1 MKILFYIDIM
11 NQGGAAR
18 MISLIANKLAERDYD
33 VAIATNTHKEIVY
46 HIDDRVKVLNL
57 YPKDAYSISRIRRL
71 LGVLKLARL
80 SAKKIRPD
88 IIVTTIPAVSF
99 FVKVATMGMRIPT
112 IFCDVTSYARKD
124 SPFVHFVRYHF
135 YKLADAVTIET
146 ENDRRLLG
154 KRLPQKVVINDPL
167 SFDVYRGPESREKF
181 ILAVGPTNEWEIKGF
196 DMLLTA
202 WGTIAKRYPEW
213 RLCIAGSKYP
223 EPMCF
228 LQTFIDKF
236 DIANQVE
243 FLGFQ
248 KDIAPIMRRASV
260 FALASRIE
268 GFSLSIIESISQGC
282 PCVCFRTV
290 GVMTEVTENGTG
302 ALIVEDGD
310 VSGYSDTLDLLLSS
324 PELRNKLS
332 EEGRNFVSKYEI
344 GKITDEWEKLFE
356 KISRQRQ

>member
-1 MKILFYIDIM
+1 MKVLFYIDIM

-18 MISLIANKLAERDYD
+18 MISLIANKLAERNHQ
-33 VAIATNTHKEIVY
+33 VAIATNIHKEIVY
-46 HIDDRVKVLNL
+46 HIDERVSVLSL
-57 YPKDAYSISRIRRL
+57 YPQDAYEKSRLHRL
-71 LGVLKLARL
+71 IGVFKLARRA
-80 SAKKIRPD
+80 AKQYRPD
-88 IIVTTIPAVSF
+88 VIVTTIPSVSF
-99 FVKVATMGMRIPT
+99 FVKLATMGMRIPT
-112 IFCDVTSYARKD
+112 VFCDVTSYARKD

-167 SFDVYRGPESREKF
+167 SFDIYRGPENREKF

-196 DMLLTA
+196 DMLLHA
-202 WGTIAKRYPEW
+202 WGNIAKKYPDW
-213 RLCIAGSKYP
+213 KLCIAGSKYP
-223 EPMCF
+223 EPLKF
-228 LQTFIDKF
+228 LQSIIDKY
-236 DIANQVE
+236 DISSQVD

-248 KDIAPIMRRASV
+248 RDIAAIMRRASV

-302 ALIVEDGD
+302 AIIVEDGD
-310 VSGYSDTLDLLLSS
+310 VQDYSKQLDRLLSDPS
-324 PELRNKLS
+324 LREQLS
-332 EEGRNFVSKYEI
+332 KDGRNFVSKYEI
-344 GKITDEWEKLFE
+344 GKITSEWENLFNVIVRR
-356 KISRQRQ
+356 K